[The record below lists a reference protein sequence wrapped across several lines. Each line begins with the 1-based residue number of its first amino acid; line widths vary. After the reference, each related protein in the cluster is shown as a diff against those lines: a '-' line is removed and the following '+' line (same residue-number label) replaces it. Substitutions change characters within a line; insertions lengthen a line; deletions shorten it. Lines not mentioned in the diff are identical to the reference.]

1 MAVDYYKLLFKYLII
16 IILAIFIKVAIN
28 IQIENDTGIEVF
40 YKNVSMLND
49 KVNFKK
55 PYFNDDTLNDLVDS
69 YIVDNSCQNLDYN
82 VFKINK
88 SEVNVY
94 LDCGRK
100 ESFIYNSKTK
110 GEVSILSIIKNE
122 KKFTKKLK
130 KLLFLKYPKYITDS
144 VSVTDGI
151 YNIKDNEIIAYYK
164 NDTGDIDIKINN
176 NEIKNLMD
184 YEMVYDE
191 KYKNENWEPDLNKK
205 HIAFTFDDGPSSYDN
220 KIIELLNDYHA
231 TATFFVVGN
240 RIDSFPAEIKKMVDS
255 GMEVGNHTFDHK
267 YLGNLSD
274 DEVINE
280 FNMANN
286 TYKNI
291 TGKDMEVIRPSYG
304 AIKQSALDKMGK
316 SSILW
321 DIDTLDWKTRDTN
334 KIYEEIMKN
343 PQDGDIVLMHS
354 LYESTANAVELS
366 LKDLYS
372 KGFEVVSVE
381 NLFKIKGKAYE
392 PGKTYRSAS

>member
-16 IILAIFIKVAIN
+16 IILAVFIKIALN
-28 IQIENDTGIEVF
+28 TQIENDTGIEVF

-55 PYFNDDTLNDLVDS
+55 PYFNDDTLNNMVDT
-69 YIVDNSCQNLDYN
+69 YIVDNSCKELNYN

-110 GEVSILSIIKNE
+110 GEVSILSVIKDE
-122 KKFTKKLK
+122 RRFTKKLK

-144 VSVTDGI
+144 VSITDGI
-151 YNIKDNEIIAYYK
+151 YNIKDNEIVAYYK
-164 NDTGDIDIKINN
+164 NDTADINIKINN

-191 KYKNENWEPDLNKK
+191 TKKNEEWKPDLTKK

-220 KIIELLNDYHA
+220 RIIDLLNDYHA

-240 RIDSFPAEIKKMVDS
+240 RMDSFQNELKKMVNS
-255 GMEVGNHTFDHK
+255 GMEVGNHTCDHK
-267 YLGNLSD
+267 YLVNLTD
-274 DEVINE
+274 DEVLNE
-280 FNMANN
+280 FNTTNN
-286 TYKNI
+286 IFKSI
-291 TGKDMEVIRPSYG
+291 TGKEIGVLRPSYG
-304 AIKQSALDKMGK
+304 AIKQSALDKTGK

-321 DIDTLDWKTRDTN
+321 DIDTLDWKTRDKN
-334 KIYEEIMKN
+334 KVHEEIMKN

-354 LYESTANAVELS
+354 LYESTADAVEMS
-366 LKDLYS
+366 LKDLYAR
-372 KGFEVVSVE
+372 GFEVVSVQE
-381 NLFKIKGKAYE
+381 LFKIKGKTYE
-392 PGKTYRSAS
+392 PGKTYRSVS

>member
-69 YIVDNSCQNLDYN
+69 YIVDNYCQNLDYN

-164 NDTGDIDIKINN
+164 NDTGDINIKINN

-191 KYKNENWEPDLNKK
+191 KYKNENWEPDLSKK

-240 RIDSFPAEIKKMVDS
+240 RIDSYQAEIKKMVDS

-291 TGKDMEVIRPSYG
+291 TGKDMGVIRPSYG
-304 AIKQSALDKMGK
+304 AIKQSVLDKMGK

-392 PGKTYRSAS
+392 PGKTYRSVS